1 MPNSKR
7 RPKSHEDPNEQLI
20 FQYLPKELFDD
31 EEEPPMGDRPEERP
45 PKYPVTDLV
54 PVSPALEPRPNLEVL
69 KSFFEKHHQQENQMD
84 KLNTE
89 QKKVNNFDCRISL
102 LKEIPPLLP
111 PRRKSCS
118 QQCPGYQQIFANSG
132 LCKPPKLDGQGYD
145 KPFPYPELISE
156 SREERAVYVFSV
168 VDKLVLQ
175 LEHCIKQTK
184 NNRSLVHIE
193 NSVKSATGAVPKT
206 NPRRLQSSV
215 ESSADVK
222 RSSKQHKLGQLP
234 LHQHHLS
241 KHQRREQ
248 RQQQILEAE
257 FDLDCEFGMEYI
269 QKFRDNTVRST
280 KLPHAALSDKDEG
293 ISSDSSGSPKLYID
307 SPIRKPPMRL
317 QTVEERPCTPSPVVP
332 KPLSL
337 KSNVKPTKHYQSMH
351 QPVKSYKL
359 EYRQPI
365 LTDEI
370 ESEEKSKQPTKQKQQ
385 QQQQQQQHHVPIPLY
400 MLQGRPKL
408 TPEKQLKQKEDKP
421 NIQKEQPKL
430 EQDEETSKQEKKVKK
445 PKEELEPLEFHD
457 SRREYQLRRIQE
469 RQAIFLEIHNQGLK
483 LERLHKDDK
492 KRRKQ
497 YKLQLKLE
505 QRQQHKLN
513 PLESSE
519 VLNYYKIGLDP
530 LGRTLIT
537 PSMPGQS
544 EREMG
549 EDNTKTHFPLSIAKT
564 SLKSLTTSKEHQ
576 MSLVKFDDQNKQK
589 SGFQLRDSS
598 KTSFVNWWELSK
610 YSGPVSKMK
619 SARRRVHPYVPCPVP
634 KQVIPIPE
642 PVVILEEEEEEKKPS
657 PRKVDSKEE
666 AEEEEDEEDE
676 DYEDYEEDTM
686 SRITKVFV
694 DPTKLPKLPDLTKA
708 SEKPNAAAVIY
719 LLHQEDSQQQKVG
732 WKTLSNLRK
741 KVAKYRKRVF
751 TSSDETSDATLVNG
765 METPRRREKGHRK
778 EQFRFNVMTQI
789 KLLPPSGDFRS
800 YFEIDGMSIM
810 ILERMTQLSYKK
822 GFQPSPLV
830 TDYLKHFYR
839 QRCLKDTTNFH
850 WYVNEGFFPTHL
862 LLEEHN
868 PLGVHL
874 GKRSY
879 KDIDAIILI
888 YLKQKNVDGKCP
900 PLKLTEI
907 MAYYMVNSY
916 CRVLLENATDTKRPI
931 EERFLLRTRFAV
943 SNIESFMLDLNLNV
957 LVDDVN
963 CHKLLQWALLQENRV
978 CEIYGE
984 ALKSAEERAD
994 LAKQKTQFVMRTPNL
1009 EAFYDF
1015 YNENQYPRPD
1025 ALAINPLMN
1034 KVRRYQ
1040 LSYTEC
1046 VKPYSCPIAGCGIN
1060 ICSKTLLAHF
1070 LSDHCRRLEELWL
1083 KDRMVYVFHPQ
1094 SYPPDQIH
1102 CICCT
1107 ALLPCKPTKSVP
1119 YPRRVLNY
1127 ELAPHHLYFAEHTPC
1142 LLMYTQISVD
1152 RLLGPSESETESE
1165 SAKLFRPQRTLYVF
1179 WLGSSGDSKREFAC
1193 DLNIYGCDKTVP
1205 SYSPMKSI
1213 KMSKMLNVPHMMTK
1227 YEGRYLAIDHNS
1239 MSAMTHNFRELIYID
1254 VHYVDLHSPKED

>member
-222 RSSKQHKLGQLP
+222 QQHKLGQLP

-549 EDNTKTHFPLSIAKT
+549 EDNTKTHFPLSIAK
-564 SLKSLTTSKEHQ
+564 HQ

-589 SGFQLRDSS
+589 S
-598 KTSFVNWWELSK
+598 
-610 YSGPVSKMK
+610 
-619 SARRRVHPYVPCPVP
+619 
-634 KQVIPIPE
+634 
-642 PVVILEEEEEEKKPS
+642 
-657 PRKVDSKEE
+657 
-666 AEEEEDEEDE
+666 
-676 DYEDYEEDTM
+676 
-686 SRITKVFV
+686 VFV

>member
-156 SREERAVYVFSV
+156 SREERAVS
-168 VDKLVLQ
+168 
-175 LEHCIKQTK
+175 
-184 NNRSLVHIE
+184 
-193 NSVKSATGAVPKT
+193 TGAVPKT

-549 EDNTKTHFPLSIAKT
+549 EDNTKTHFPLSIAK
-564 SLKSLTTSKEHQ
+564 
-576 MSLVKFDDQNKQK
+576 
-589 SGFQLRDSS
+589 
-598 KTSFVNWWELSK
+598 
-610 YSGPVSKMK
+610 
-619 SARRRVHPYVPCPVP
+619 
-634 KQVIPIPE
+634 